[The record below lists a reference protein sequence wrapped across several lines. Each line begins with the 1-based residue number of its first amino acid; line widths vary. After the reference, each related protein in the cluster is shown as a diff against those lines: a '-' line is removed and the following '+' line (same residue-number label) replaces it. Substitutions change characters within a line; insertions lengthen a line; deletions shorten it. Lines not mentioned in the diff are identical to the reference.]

1 MFRLLSA
8 ADVQECLTKKLPN
21 DDDAVVVNLIPS
33 AGVHQRCGDAVLEL
47 VLGVAVNQSVDRK
60 PCCSHD
66 ATTAE
71 D

>member
-1 MFRLLSA
+1 VFRLLSA
-8 ADVQECLTKKLPN
+8 ADVQECLTKELPN
-21 DDDAVVVNLIPS
+21 DVDAVVVNLIAG

-47 VLGVAVNQSVDRK
+47 VHGVTANQSVDSK
-60 PCCSHD
+60 PRCSHD